1 VTADGDIEA
10 HPGPAPSAQA
20 VLALDTWTQPPR
32 RPPGPAAPVLATA
45 GFEGP
50 LDWLLDLARSRRIDL
65 ARLSIAELIAAFE
78 TALTTALDTGDNS
91 PLLLARWGDW
101 LVMATELTLLR
112 SRLLL
117 PTDAADAEA
126 AQDAAERLRQTL
138 LSRAETAQAAD
149 WLEARGQVGRDVFL
163 RGTDD
168 SGTLGRKRTG
178 NITALLRA
186 CLVAL
191 RLPAEAGTL
200 YRVPGPPVWSV
211 LDALARLR
219 DRLPALKAV
228 GAPLESFLPTIA
240 QDAPD
245 RDWQCRTAVSATFL
259 AGLELARDGVAALAQ
274 DEGWQP
280 IQIGQSIAA
289 TSG

>member
-1 VTADGDIEA
+1 MPDGDTDV
-10 HPGPAPSAQA
+10 HPGLAAPAQA
-20 VLALDTWTQPPR
+20 ILVLDAWTGPPQ
-32 RPPGPAAPVLATA
+32 RPAGAAPVLATA

-65 ARLSIAELIAAFE
+65 TRLSIAELIAAFE
-78 TALTTALDTGDNS
+78 AALTTALDTGDES

-117 PTDAADAEA
+117 PADAAEAAA

-138 LSRAETAQAAD
+138 LSRAETAHAAD
-149 WLEARGQVGRDVFL
+149 WLEARGQVGREVFL

-168 SGTLGRKRTG
+168 AGTLARKRTG
-178 NITALLRA
+178 DITALLRA

-191 RLPAEAGTL
+191 RLPAEAAAL

-211 LDALARLR
+211 LDALARIR
-219 DRLPALKAV
+219 ATLPVLDVAGL
-228 GAPLESFLPTIA
+228 PLEAFLPEIP

-245 RDWQCRTAVSATFL
+245 REWRCRTAVSATFV

-274 DEGWQP
+274 DRVW
-280 IQIGQSIAA
+280 A
-289 TSG
+289 TIKLRPTGPGAP

>member
-1 VTADGDIEA
+1 
-10 HPGPAPSAQA
+10 
-20 VLALDTWTQPPR
+20 
-32 RPPGPAAPVLATA
+32 VLATA

-78 TALTTALDTGDNS
+78 AALTAALDTGDKS

-117 PTDAADAEA
+117 PIDAADAA
-126 AQDAAERLRQTL
+126 AARAAAERLRQTL

-168 SGTLGRKRTG
+168 GGTLGRKRTG
-178 NITALLRA
+178 DITALLRA

-191 RLPAEAGTL
+191 RLPAEAAAL

-211 LDALARLR
+211 LDAVARIR
-219 DRLPALKAV
+219 ATLPALDAA
-228 GAPLESFLPTIA
+228 GLPLAAFLPEIPN
-240 QDAPD
+240 DAPD
-245 RDWQCRTAVSATFL
+245 RDWRCRTAVSATFL
-259 AGLELARDGVAALAQ
+259 AGLELARDGVAALMQ

-289 TSG
+289 TSGQA